1 MVFEHFFRQ
10 VFEICGWRGQ
20 VEKQFKCG
28 SLAEFMSA
36 LNKKSE
42 GVKKDEAIGEMKQQK
57 REKEKQEKGQ
67 KRGQKEGKGKRQ
79 QKKREGKKAKSGAR
93 KQVFWKPGTTL
104 VCSSYQTRQ
113 CLQRVL
119 FSSLIQP
126 I

>member
-67 KRGQKEGKGKRQ
+67 KRAKGRQRQKATEKKGRQ
-79 QKKREGKKAKSGAR
+79 EGKKRGSKAS
-93 KQVFWKPGTTL
+93 VLETWNDPG
-104 VCSSYQTRQ
+104 
-113 CLQRVL
+113 L
-119 FSSLIQP
+119 FFLP
-126 I
+126 N